1 MLMIVSTVASFI
13 TSLGLL
19 YISSLNYPGGE
30 ALHRLHERTSVD
42 REQLIRVYMG
52 NLACQTGITRFQQIR
67 PSWSYDKTENETML
81 LDPMF
86 WQQFDY
92 VLAEEPQRVIG
103 SWQPIDIVDGF
114 AGITLKPGDD
124 DDVLPLPSGCGK
136 FLHSTKRLYSSLTL
150 SLRRTVTRGY
160 WPALK
165 MEPKIYVL
173 QKEPPL
179 MAQT

>member
-1 MLMIVSTVASFI
+1 MILSTVASFI

-30 ALHRLHERTSVD
+30 ALHRLHNRAVAS
-42 REQLIRVYMG
+42 REARVRVYMG
-52 NLACQTGITRFQQIR
+52 NLACQTGITRFQQVR
-67 PSWSYDKTENETML
+67 HSWVYDKTENETML

-92 VLAEEPQRVIG
+92 VLAEQPERVIG
-103 SWQPIDIVDGF
+103 SWQPIDIIGGF
-114 AGITLKPGDD
+114 AGLSVKPGDD
-124 DDVLPLPSGCGK
+124 EDILPLPSNYGPL
-136 FLHSTKRLYSSLTL
+136 FQVIKRIYSSIALF
-150 SLRRTVTRGY
+150 LRRRVTRGY
-160 WPALK
+160 WPAIK